1 MNSQY
6 FSREGLAKLK
16 AELEQRTGEVRRD
29 IATRI
34 KEAKDQGDLSEN
46 AEYSEAKDAQ
56 ATNEGKIQEL
66 EVLLENA
73 VIIENAKNGN
83 VVSVGSRLKVKAG
96 KDTIEYRIVGAA
108 ESDPL
113 KGLISNESPLGS
125 AFIGQKKGAK
135 VSVTTPKGTAEYKI
149 VEVK

>member
-6 FSREGLAKLK
+6 FSKEGLAKLK
-16 AELEQRTGEVRRD
+16 TELEHRTGELRRE
-29 IATRI
+29 IAERI

-46 AEYSEAKDAQ
+46 AEYSESKDAQ
-56 ATNEGKIQEL
+56 ATNEGRIQEL
-66 EVLLENA
+66 EALIERA
-73 VIIENAKNGN
+73 VIIDGAKNGS
-83 VVSVGSRLKVKAG
+83 VVNVGSHLKVKLG
-96 KDTIEYRIVGAA
+96 KETMEYRIVGAS

-125 AFIGQKKGAK
+125 AFLGQKKGAK

>member
-1 MNSQY
+1 M
-6 FSREGLAKLK
+6 
-16 AELEQRTGEVRRD
+16 
-29 IATRI
+29 
-34 KEAKDQGDLSEN
+34 
-46 AEYSEAKDAQ
+46 
-56 ATNEGKIQEL
+56 
-66 EVLLENA
+66 ENA
-73 VIIENAKNGN
+73 VIIDEATNGN
-83 VVSVGSRLKVKAG
+83 IVSVGSRLKVKLG
-96 KDTIEYRIVGAA
+96 KDTVEYRIVGAA